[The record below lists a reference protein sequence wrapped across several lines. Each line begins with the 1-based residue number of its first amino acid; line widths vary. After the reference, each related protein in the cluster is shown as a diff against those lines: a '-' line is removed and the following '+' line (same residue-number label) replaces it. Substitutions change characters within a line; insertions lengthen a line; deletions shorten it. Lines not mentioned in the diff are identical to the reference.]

1 MEQQVFQAAKV
12 VEECIDAEIKRLDNL
27 DADDIEEIRRKRLQQ
42 LRSQAGKRE
51 EWIAKGHGKYDE
63 IAEEK
68 EFFEEAKNH
77 ERIVCH
83 FYRDSTMRCKIVD
96 KHLQILAPKHLEAK
110 FLRINAEKAMFL
122 CQRLRIKVIPT
133 IALISDGKTKDFIV
147 GFDDLGGIDDFPTEM
162 LEWRLGVSEIIDY
175 HGERPTLKGEA
186 NTGIFNF
193 AKKKGKTIRGGG
205 HDEDDEDDYDDD
217 D

>member
-1 MEQQVFQAAKV
+1 MEQQIVQAAKV
-12 VEECIDAEIKRLDNL
+12 VEGCLDAEIKRLDNL

-42 LRSQAGKRE
+42 LKNQAGKRE

-63 IAEEK
+63 IPEEK
-68 EFFEEAKNH
+68 EFFEECKKH

-110 FLRINAEKAMFL
+110 FLKINAEKAMFL
-122 CQRLRIKVIPT
+122 CQRLRIKVLPT
-133 IALISDGKTKDFIV
+133 IALISDGKTKDFVV
-147 GFDDLGGIDDFPTEM
+147 GFDDLGGVDDFPTEM
-162 LEWRLGVSEIIDY
+162 LEWRLGVAEIIDY
-175 HGERPTLKGEA
+175 KGERPILKGET
-186 NTGIFNF
+186 NTGVLNF

-205 HDEDDEDDYDDD
+205 YEDDDDEDDDEDD
-217 D
+217 

>member
-1 MEQQVFQAAKV
+1 MQAAKV
-12 VEECIDAEIKRLDNL
+12 VEECLDAELKRLDNL
-27 DADDIEEIRRKRLQQ
+27 DADDIDEIRRKRIQQ
-42 LRSQAGKRE
+42 LKNQAGKRE

-122 CQRLRIKVIPT
+122 CQRLKVKVLPT
-133 IALISDGKTKDFIV
+133 IVLISDGKTKDFIV

-175 HGERPTLKGEA
+175 KGERPTLKGEEK
-186 NTGIFNF
+186 TGVLKF
-193 AKKKGKTIRGGG
+193 AKRKEKKTIRGGG
-205 HDEDDEDDYDDD
+205 YEDDD
-217 D
+217 DDDDDEY